1 MPVRQGRAPAIR
13 DYWSQAQH
21 DTVLAQ
27 PALAYGGVQERHP
40 DQASHGFPRL
50 IDDPSPAIVP
60 ARGRA
65 FASLSGGCAMDSG
78 PGSRFGHGRAS
89 WGNPHKRLLR
99 PRNAWLEPGL
109 GEAPAVVR

>member
-1 MPVRQGRAPAIR
+1 
-13 DYWSQAQH
+13 AQH

-60 ARGRA
+60 CARQGFRQ
-65 FASLSGGCAMDSG
+65 
-78 PGSRFGHGRAS
+78 PVR
-89 WGNPHKRLLR
+89 RLCHRLR
-99 PRNAWLEPGL
+99 PRQSIRSWASLL
-109 GEAPAVVR
+109 G